1 MRETHL
7 EAGREAV
14 STHKKAGA
22 EFAPAEIL
30 KQKRR
35 SGQRADH
42 EILEIRDALRV
53 VALDRD
59 GA

>member
-22 EFAPAEIL
+22 KIAPAEIL

>member
-22 EFAPAEIL
+22 KIAPAEIL
-30 KQKRR
+30 KPPRTYGNARIMR
-35 SGQRADH
+35 S
-42 EILEIRDALRV
+42 LK
-53 VALDRD
+53 
-59 GA
+59 